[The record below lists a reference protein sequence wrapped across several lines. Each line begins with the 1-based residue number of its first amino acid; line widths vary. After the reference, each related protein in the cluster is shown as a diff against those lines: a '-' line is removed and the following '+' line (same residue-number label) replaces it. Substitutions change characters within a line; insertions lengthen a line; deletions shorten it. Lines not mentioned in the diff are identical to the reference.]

1 MAHTFMSNQNILN
14 EVEPEG
20 EVIRKNFEQFLH
32 EYEEMLPDGSKTFKY
47 YHMEVEQMRHNKRTT
62 LNVNC
67 KHLIRYNALDL
78 LEEIHLEYYR
88 FEPFLRKAVRNFI
101 NEIDSNFAKENMF
114 YVGFFNINQVDGIRE
129 MKSNKLGRLVAL
141 KGTVTKVTEVR
152 PELLIGNFKCNKCS
166 HKAGMIEQ
174 QFTFTPPKSCP
185 NRSCANKFNFDLIN
199 EGSVFVDWQKIRL
212 QELDSDL
219 PTGATP
225 RSIEVILRNELVD
238 QAQPGDRTV
247 ITGTLIVVPDAY
259 SMIKPGEKHE
269 LSKNNQGQQR
279 VPGQSNLEG
288 VTGLSSLGVKDLN
301 YKLVYL
307 ANFVQ
312 VNSNKIGADNL
323 EMSGKHDS
331 LEETLASMSEVE
343 KQEII
348 RISKEP
354 EVFDKLASLIAPSVY
369 SNKEIKKG
377 ILLML
382 FGGVNKQTKESMKI
396 RGDLNLCIVGDPAT
410 AKSQFLQ
417 YVHRFIPRAVYT
429 CGKGSTAA
437 GLTAA
442 LSRDPE
448 TGEFTIEAGALILAD
463 NGICCIDEF
472 DKMDEKD
479 VVAIHEA
486 MEQQTISLTK
496 AGIQATLNAR
506 CSVIAAANPIMGRY
520 DKTKTLRA
528 NINLTPPLMSRFD
541 LFFVITDECD
551 EKSDT
556 ILAKHILQTHRTV
569 MSRRGPEDLFKN
581 VNDFESKS
589 TLTQA
594 ALQRY
599 MRFARKLA
607 PRITPEAARL
617 LEKGYL
623 RMRANELN
631 IQKSAYRITVRQLES
646 LIRLSEAIAKV
657 HLSETVTAK
666 FVEMAFDLLAK
677 SMINIHHPDVLID
690 DEDEVT
696 ANQNGETQ
704 NGESRT
710 FLEENGSHGAQ
721 PIPSQKLEEKLKEKK
736 KKTIQI
742 THEEYERISK
752 ALILILKDHNAPL
765 TRNDLTNLFL
775 NSDMAKITTLEKFAE
790 HEKLVQ
796 VIIKRMT
803 NVDKIFLENS
813 ETENDPNPQLM
824 LHPQYFNNL
833 E

>member
-1 MAHTFMSNQNILN
+1 MATTYLSNPNATN
-14 EVEPEG
+14 DADPEG
-20 EVIRKNFEQFLH
+20 EMIRKKFERFLH
-32 EYEEMLPDGSKTFKY
+32 EYEETNLDDNISYKY
-47 YHMEVEQMRHNKRTT
+47 YHVEADQMRSNKRTT
-62 LNVNC
+62 ININC
-67 KHLIRYNALDL
+67 KHFIKHDALELFED
-78 LEEIHLEYYR
+78 IHSEYFR
-88 FEPFLRKAVRNFI
+88 FEPFLKKGLRNFLF
-101 NEIDSNFAKENMF
+101 ELFPDFGKEHQVF
-114 YVGFFNINQVDGIRE
+114 YIGFFNLSHVDGIRE

-152 PELLIGNFKCNKCS
+152 PELLVGNFKCPECNS
-166 HKAGMIEQ
+166 KAGVVEQ
-174 QFTFTPPKSCP
+174 QFVYTLPKSCG
-185 NRSCANKFNFDLIN
+185 NRQCQNKTRFDLST
-199 EGSVFVDWQKIRL
+199 EGSIYVDWQKVRI

-225 RSIEVILRNELVD
+225 RSIEVILRNELVEK
-238 QAQPGDRTV
+238 AQPGDRAV
-247 ITGTLIVVPDAY
+247 IIGTLIVVPDAY
-259 SMIKPGEKHE
+259 SMIKPGEKYE
-269 LSKNNQGQQR
+269 ITKNNQGNQR
-279 VPGQSNLEG
+279 VTGQNNMEG
-288 VTGLSSLGVKDLN
+288 VTGLSSLGVKDAN
-301 YKLVYL
+301 YKLVFL
-307 ANFVQ
+307 ANHIQ
-312 VNSNKIGADNL
+312 TNENKNGAENQELHGRNESIETML
-323 EMSGKHDS
+323 ENM
-331 LEETLASMSEVE
+331 TEVE
-343 KQEII
+343 KQEIL
-348 RISKEP
+348 RISKDP
-354 EVFDKLASLIAPSVY
+354 DVFDKLASLIAPSVY

-382 FGGVNKQTKESMKI
+382 FGGVNKRTREGMKI

-442 LSRDPE
+442 LSRDNE

-528 NINLTPPLMSRFD
+528 NINLAPPLMSRFD

-556 ILAKHILQTHRTV
+556 ILARHMLSTHRTV
-569 MSRRGPEDLFKN
+569 TNRKATDAIFSN
-581 VNDFESKS
+581 INNFESKS
-589 TLTQA
+589 SLTQTS
-594 ALQRY
+594 LTRY
-599 MRFARKLA
+599 LRFAKRLNPK
-607 PRITPEAARL
+607 ITLQAAKL

-657 HLSETVTAK
+657 HLSLEVSPK

-677 SMINIHHPDVLID
+677 SMISIHHPDVLMEEEEVEEQQVNNGHL
-690 DEDEVT
+690 DEETPVGNDSHPT
-696 ANQNGETQ
+696 NGH
-704 NGESRT
+704 
-710 FLEENGSHGAQ
+710 L
-721 PIPSQKLEEKLKEKK
+721 LEEKLNEKK
-736 KKTIQI
+736 KKTLLI

-752 ALILILKDHNAPL
+752 ALIHLMKDLTNGL
-765 TRNDLTNLFL
+765 TRYDLTNLFL
-775 NSDMAKITTLEKFAE
+775 NSEMNKITTMEKLNE

-803 NVDKIFLENS
+803 NIDKIFLISS
-813 ETENDPNPQLM
+813 EVDNDPNPQLV
-824 LHPQYFNNL
+824 LHPQFFNNL